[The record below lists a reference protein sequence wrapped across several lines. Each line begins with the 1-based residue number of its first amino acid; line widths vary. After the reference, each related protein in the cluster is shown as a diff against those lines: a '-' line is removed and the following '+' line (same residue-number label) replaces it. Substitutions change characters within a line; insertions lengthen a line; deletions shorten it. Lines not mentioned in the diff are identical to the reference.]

1 MRRSV
6 VFAFAAMLACF
17 AVDGR
22 AAEPAEI
29 RLGTVTDLSGPAAP
43 YGHAVVNALRLRFD
57 AVNAA
62 GGVRGRRI
70 RLIVEDH
77 QFQVPRAVQAAAKLI
92 KRDRVQAFV
101 GALGTAQV
109 QAMLPQL
116 REAGIP
122 NLFPMA
128 ASRDLVQASDA
139 ITWISGSLYYDQIRA
154 GVKWMVEQR
163 GKRAVCALAQ
173 NTDYGEEIQQA
184 LRDQLGFHGLSLLAV
199 ATHRPT
205 DTDFT
210 AAIARLRAANCD
222 LVVLATLLRDTL
234 LPMAAAKAAGWNV
247 DFLGPSTTHD
257 YLLAA
262 APGNATQG
270 LYSVSSIALP
280 DRASAAPDVLAWIE
294 AYAAR
299 FGSAPNAGA
308 IYGATIADLAVLT
321 LDRLGDRTGD
331 RADGGRDPAR
341 FARAVGGISGWRD
354 LFGGTVQDFSDG
366 RRQGTKQ
373 AYVWQLQG
381 PRYQKLTDALGY

>member
-1 MRRSV
+1 MRRSIA
-6 VFAFAAMLACF
+6 FAFAAMLACF
-17 AVDGR
+17 AFDGR
-22 AAEPAEI
+22 GAEPAEI

-62 GGVRGRRI
+62 AGIRGRRI

-77 QFQVPRAVQAAAKLI
+77 QFQVPRAVQATTKLI

-128 ASRDLVQASDA
+128 ASRGLVQASDA
-139 ITWISGSLYYDQIRA
+139 ITWMSGSLYYDQIRA
-154 GVKWMVEQR
+154 GVKWMIEQR

-173 NTDYGEEIQQA
+173 NTDYGEEVQQA
-184 LRDQLGFHGLSLLAV
+184 LRDQLGMHGQSLQAV

-294 AYAAR
+294 AYTAR
-299 FGSAPNAGA
+299 FGTAPNAGA

-321 LDRLGDRTGD
+321 LDRAGD
-331 RADGGRDPAR
+331 GRDPAR
-341 FARAVGGISGWRD
+341 FARAIRGISGWRD

>member
-1 MRRSV
+1 MRRSIAL
-6 VFAFAAMLACF
+6 AFAAMLACF
-17 AVDGR
+17 AFDGR
-22 AAEPAEI
+22 AADASGEI

-62 GGVRGRRI
+62 GGIRGRKI

-77 QFQVPRAVQAAAKLI
+77 QFQVPRAVQAATKLI

-139 ITWISGSLYYDQIRA
+139 ITWMSGSLYYDQIRA
-154 GVKWMVEQR
+154 GVKWMIEQR

-173 NTDYGEEIQQA
+173 NTDYGEEVQQA
-184 LRDQLGFHGLSLLAV
+184 LRDQLSLHDQSLLAV

-210 AAIARLRAANCD
+210 ASIARLRAANCD

-234 LPMAAAKAAGWNV
+234 LPMAAAKAAGWDV

-294 AYAAR
+294 AYTVR

-321 LDRLGDRTGD
+321 LDRAGET
-331 RADGGRDPAR
+331 RDPAR
-341 FARAVGGISGWRD
+341 FTQAIRGISGWRD
-354 LFGGTVQDFSDG
+354 LFGGTLQDFSDG

-381 PRYQKLTDALGY
+381 PRYHKLTDALGY